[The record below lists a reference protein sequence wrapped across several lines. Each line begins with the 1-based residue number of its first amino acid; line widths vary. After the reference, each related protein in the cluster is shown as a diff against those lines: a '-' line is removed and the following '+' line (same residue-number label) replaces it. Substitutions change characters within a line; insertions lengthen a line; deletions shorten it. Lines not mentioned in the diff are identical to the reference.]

1 MFKKS
6 TTTGIFRK
14 TWIFKGSF
22 FLSIAI
28 PLILLMTSLEFF
40 SYREEYFHHFQQQYH
55 LTEVTGR
62 SQRELDLVSKDLIDY
77 LRHGERA
84 LMEKHFNEREITH
97 MEDVFQLYRKGRI
110 LRNVLLIISVGILFA
125 AYIGKNLRILLKK
138 TSRGFLL
145 IWLIMALFALWVV
158 LDFNRAFVYFHEL
171 FFTND
176 LWILDPK
183 TDWMIRLLPENFF
196 SGIVLRVGISFLIE
210 FILIHILFSI
220 LGKEKRNE
228 FSKND

>member
-1 MFKKS
+1 M
-6 TTTGIFRK
+6 TGVQTCALPIF
-14 TWIFKGSF
+14 
-22 FLSIAI
+22 
-28 PLILLMTSLEFF
+28 
-40 SYREEYFHHFQQQYH
+40 
-55 LTEVTGR
+55 
-62 SQRELDLVSKDLIDY
+62 
-77 LRHGERA
+77 
-84 LMEKHFNEREITH
+84 
-97 MEDVFQLYRKGRI
+97 
-110 LRNVLLIISVGILFA
+110 
-125 AYIGKNLRILLKK
+125 LLKK
-138 TSRGFLL
+138 TLKGFLL
-145 IWLIMALFALWVV
+145 VWLIMALFALWVV